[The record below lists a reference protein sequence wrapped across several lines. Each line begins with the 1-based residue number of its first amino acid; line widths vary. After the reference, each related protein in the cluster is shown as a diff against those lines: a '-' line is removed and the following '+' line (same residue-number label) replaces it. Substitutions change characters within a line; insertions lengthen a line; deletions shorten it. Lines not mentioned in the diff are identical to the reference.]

1 MKKAYKFDFQKGEFV
16 FENKDAVVLTGYDA
30 LKQWIEKCIRTQLNR
45 YPMYKGT
52 GYGANIED
60 LTIGHSY
67 GFDFAE
73 SELRRE
79 IETVMLKHEDIYKME
94 SFKAI
99 KNGDV
104 LKIEFTLTTKYG
116 SVTEVYAA

>member
-1 MKKAYKFDFQKGEFV
+1 MKKAYKFDFQNNEFV
-16 FENKDAVVLTGYDA
+16 FEGKDAVVLTGYEA

-45 YPMYKGT
+45 YPMYNGT

-67 GFDFAE
+67 GVDFVE

-79 IETVMLKHEDIYKME
+79 IENALLVHEDIN
-94 SFKAI
+94 SVSNLSVTRA
-99 KNGDV
+99 GDI
-104 LKIEFTLTTKYG
+104 LHISFTLSTSYG
-116 SVTEVYAA
+116 TVTEVFEF

>member
-1 MKKAYKFDFQKGEFV
+1 MKEAYKFDFEKGEFV
-16 FENKDAVVLTGYDA
+16 FKNKDAVVLTGYDA

-52 GYGANIED
+52 GYGANIKD
-60 LTIGHSY
+60 LVIGKSY
-67 GFDFAE
+67 RFDFAE

-79 IETVMLKHEDIYKME
+79 VETALLKHDDIYKLE
-94 SFKAI
+94 NFRAV

-104 LKIEFTLTTKYG
+104 LNIEFTLTTKYG
-116 SVTEVYAA
+116 TVTEVYAA